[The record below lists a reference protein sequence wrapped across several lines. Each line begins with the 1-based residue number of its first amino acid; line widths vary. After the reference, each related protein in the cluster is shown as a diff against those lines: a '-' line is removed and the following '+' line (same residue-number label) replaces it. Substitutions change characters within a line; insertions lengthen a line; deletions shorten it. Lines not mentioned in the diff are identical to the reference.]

1 MPKAMLRQCED
12 IDSFLSAA
20 DDRFARCVDFMAW
33 RRAPDL
39 LGIDAWGD
47 GCPAN
52 LARRARVLDHFTA
65 PGTRGQRVLFDSSS
79 CCDGSPSM
87 YRAAVE
93 YWSSRRERH
102 AAAVDKMACVIAS
115 GYVGAVVSGLTM
127 LLNLGDSVRVF
138 QSLEAALTWV
148 GEPDAQSLA
157 AELRVLRPSAQNERE
172 ILGRL
177 QQLLV
182 EEDLSLEISEAAR
195 RLGMSARTLQ
205 RRLATSNTTFQA
217 ELLRAKL
224 TRATTLMVTG
234 KYTMTAIAFDLGF
247 ASPQHF
253 SSRFSAVYGQP
264 PSTWLR
270 NYHASET
277 LR

>member
-1 MPKAMLRQCED
+1 
-12 IDSFLSAA
+12 
-20 DDRFARCVDFMAW
+20 
-33 RRAPDL
+33 
-39 LGIDAWGD
+39 
-47 GCPAN
+47 
-52 LARRARVLDHFTA
+52 
-65 PGTRGQRVLFDSSS
+65 
-79 CCDGSPSM
+79 M
-87 YRAAVE
+87 YRAAAE

-102 AAAVDKMACVIAS
+102 AAAVDKVACVIAA

-138 QSLEAALTWV
+138 QSLEPALAWL
-148 GEPDAQSLA
+148 GEPDAHSFA
-157 AELRVLRPSAQNERE
+157 AELRALRSSAQTERDV
-172 ILGRL
+172 LGRL

-182 EEDLSLEISEAAR
+182 EEGLSLDISEAAR

-224 TRATTLMVTG
+224 VRATSLMVTG

-264 PSTWLR
+264 PSAWLR
-270 NYHASET
+270 DYHATET
-277 LR
+277 QR